1 MRRSSRC
8 EGRWRVVHDGY
19 SVQTSY
25 AIDFHPV
32 SESLVYIV
40 TLSDQP
46 LTSPRRHQDGELS
59 NRNDRTRGVP
69 AVPRGQKK
77 SRTRTSWLRRLGVKS
92 SEMAV
97 EAHHHIPYLEVIARI
112 VWFPSFPSVSS
123 FYHFITQIQIL
134 HNSHINFKMTS
145 NSQDDPTSGCYVVF
159 FWVLSRMLEPSQE
172 DRVHRDMWSSNMA
185 WFHATRSTRL
195 QDHVSC

>member
-1 MRRSSRC
+1 MTTVCLLKWYLQRR
-8 EGRWRVVHDGY
+8 Y
-19 SVQTSY
+19 SFIFAFS
-25 AIDFHPV
+25 F
-32 SESLVYIV
+32 
-40 TLSDQP
+40 
-46 LTSPRRHQDGELS
+46 LT
-59 NRNDRTRGVP
+59 
-69 AVPRGQKK
+69 
-77 SRTRTSWLRRLGVKS
+77 RLL
-92 SEMAV
+92 A
-97 EAHHHIPYLEVIARI
+97 ARI

-185 WFHATRSTRL
+185 WFHDQQRPPDYETMFLAEVDDTSLSSFATPRHDSSQVVQVTGWTEDGQKWIPFKKPLESEAIR
-195 QDHVSC
+195 HVWLLEMH

>member
-1 MRRSSRC
+1 MANGSPSLQSRFSSLYVYSLEYFFRC
-8 EGRWRVVHDGY
+8 ERNSFCFD
-19 SVQTSY
+19 
-25 AIDFHPV
+25 
-32 SESLVYIV
+32 
-40 TLSDQP
+40 
-46 LTSPRRHQDGELS
+46 S
-59 NRNDRTRGVP
+59 N
-69 AVPRGQKK
+69 AV
-77 SRTRTSWLRRLGVKS
+77 LGVAS
-92 SEMAV
+92 LHSLLYPSFTSRLLA
-97 EAHHHIPYLEVIARI
+97 ARI

-195 QDHVSC
+195 QSLSSFATPRHD

>member
-1 MRRSSRC
+1 MASVVLYCLRDVSPLRYQQFSRS
-8 EGRWRVVHDGY
+8 
-19 SVQTSY
+19 Q
-25 AIDFHPV
+25 PV
-32 SESLVYIV
+32 LRSPPCSLNGLQPSFLIV
-40 TLSDQP
+40 SKLLLSCNTHKCWTTFKGGTLLSLLFSF
-46 LTSPRRHQDGELS
+46 LT
-59 NRNDRTRGVP
+59 
-69 AVPRGQKK
+69 
-77 SRTRTSWLRRLGVKS
+77 RLL
-92 SEMAV
+92 A
-97 EAHHHIPYLEVIARI
+97 ARI

-185 WFHATRSTRL
+185 WFHDQQRAPDYET
-195 QDHVSC
+195 HVSC

>member
-97 EAHHHIPYLEVIARI
+97 EAHQSHSISRGDRCCGMTVELPAGMLPRSSLGVQMRSGSEITVTASSSQI
-112 VWFPSFPSVSS
+112 V
-123 FYHFITQIQIL
+123 
-134 HNSHINFKMTS
+134 
-145 NSQDDPTSGCYVVF
+145 DD
-159 FWVLSRMLEPSQE
+159 
-172 DRVHRDMWSSNMA
+172 
-185 WFHATRSTRL
+185 
-195 QDHVSC
+195 

>member
-1 MRRSSRC
+1 MASVILYCLRDVSPLRYQQFSRSQPVLRSPPCSLNGLQPSFLIVSKR
-8 EGRWRVVHDGY
+8 Y
-19 SVQTSY
+19 SFIFAFS
-25 AIDFHPV
+25 F
-32 SESLVYIV
+32 
-40 TLSDQP
+40 
-46 LTSPRRHQDGELS
+46 LT
-59 NRNDRTRGVP
+59 
-69 AVPRGQKK
+69 
-77 SRTRTSWLRRLGVKS
+77 RLL
-92 SEMAV
+92 A
-97 EAHHHIPYLEVIARI
+97 ARI

-195 QDHVSC
+195 QSLSSFATPRHD